1 MEGTVVTLFFVR
13 RRQKVFGK
21 EVELI
26 YFYSNLLV
34 LKDTFCRRD
43 VRLYQSQTDYFACYV
58 KAHT

>member
-1 MEGTVVTLFFVR
+1 MEGTEVTLFFVR
-13 RRQKVFGK
+13 RRHKGIGK

-43 VRLYQSQTDYFACYV
+43 ARLYQSQTDYFACYV